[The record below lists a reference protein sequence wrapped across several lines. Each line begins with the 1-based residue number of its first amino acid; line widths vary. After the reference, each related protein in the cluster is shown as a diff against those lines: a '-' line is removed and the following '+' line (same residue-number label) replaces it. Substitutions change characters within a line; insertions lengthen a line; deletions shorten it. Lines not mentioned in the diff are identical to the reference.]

1 MKRRD
6 FDLHRLCC
14 CRISYAAA
22 LCGCLM
28 LSAACSGDDD
38 ATPITPQGGVP
49 IEFSTVVED
58 AQTRGAEFTKVNL
71 KEIGVFA
78 SFTNGEFD
86 ANSSVPNFMYNQQVT
101 KQADGTWDYSPK
113 QYWPNNDTDKL
124 SFFAYAPYVDEAA
137 TGGSNPTFS
146 QKTAAGYPTLTY
158 TVPPTEAA
166 QVDLLAATPMLN
178 QTFQKTSGNLKF
190 SMKHALCKVGFSIK
204 SEAAITV
211 TALTVNNAPTTG
223 TLTFMD
229 GGFSWGSYSGIQNCT
244 ATLVSGGTKV
254 KANAPNAQTLA
265 TFFLLPDQASATFSI
280 TYTQDGDSKVIS
292 KSNLSFPST
301 WGQGKSMNYQLNV
314 KKDGTVTATV
324 AQEWTP
330 ETDDSM
336 TGKEKGIGSAAE
348 WVAFTKLWNA
358 SGLPA
363 KSDGTPDYS
372 LYENYGWYET
382 DGTNRVFTIKLTSSF
397 VLTGVMTGELYTPVG
412 TDSHPLTLPIDGQ
425 GWKISIDLQNSSQLI
440 EETYSGIV
448 GYTKSD
454 IRNLRVATIPG
465 TDVAKGY
472 SIQSSGATYAGVLA
486 GKVDGDILNC
496 SVELAKT
503 TVVNTNTAATGAMY
517 LGGLVGYC
525 GGNIQNSAVYDGP
538 ATAASEVSFSQASAG
553 SGIGGLAGGVA
564 SGKTVSNCYVRLSK
578 LSNQAGDTPAAG
590 WLVGNKAGAGFTTCH
605 YMTGNTASGL
615 TPNDTSPGIASFTN
629 FTGLCALL
637 NEEVKK
643 HTEWALWKE
652 VAGAGGAIEQVVLN
666 YREITNN

>member
-1 MKRRD
+1 MNRTD

-14 CRISYAAA
+14 CRISYTAA

-28 LSAACSGDDD
+28 LLAACSGDDD

-49 IEFSTVVED
+49 IEFSTAVED
-58 AQTRGAEFTKVNL
+58 AQTRGAEFTKDNL

-86 ANSSVPNFMYNQQVT
+86 ASSSLPNFMYNQQVT

-113 QYWPNNDTDKL
+113 QYWPNNNTDKL

-137 TGGSNPTFS
+137 ASGSNPTFS
-146 QKTAAGYPTLTY
+146 QKTAGGYPTLTY

-166 QVDLLAATPMLN
+166 QVDLLAATPLMN
-178 QTFQKTSGNLKF
+178 RTFQETSGNIQF
-190 SMKHALCKVGFSIK
+190 AMKHSLCKVGFSIK
-204 SEAAITV
+204 SEEAITV
-211 TALTVNNAPTTG
+211 TALTVNDASATG

-229 GGFSWGSYSGIQNCT
+229 GGFSWGSYSGTQTCT
-244 ATLVSGGTKV
+244 ATLASGGTKV
-254 KANAPNAQTLA
+254 SANTANAQTLA
-265 TFFLLPDQASATFSI
+265 TFFLLPHQASATFSI
-280 TYTQDGDSKVIS
+280 TYTQDGDSKVIN
-292 KSNLSFPST
+292 KSNLTFPSA
-301 WGQGKSMNYQLNV
+301 WGQGKSVNYQLNV

-330 ETDDSM
+330 GTDDSM

-348 WVAFTKLWNA
+348 WVTFTKLWNEK
-358 SGLPA
+358 GLPT
-363 KSDGTPDYS
+363 KPDGTPDYS
-372 LYENYGWYET
+372 LYEKYGWYET

-440 EETYSGIV
+440 EGTYSGIV

-454 IRNLRVATIPG
+454 IRNLRVVTVPG
-465 TDVAKGY
+465 TDATKGY
-472 SIQSSGATYAGVLA
+472 SIQSSGATYAGGLA
-486 GKVDGDILNC
+486 GRVDGDLLNC
-496 SVELAKT
+496 SVELVKT

-525 GGNIQNSAVYDGP
+525 GGNIQNCAVYDGP
-538 ATAASEVSFSQASAG
+538 ATAASEVSFSEASAG

-578 LSNQAGDTPAAG
+578 LSNQGGDTPAAG
-590 WLVGNKAGAGFTTCH
+590 WLVGNKVGVGFTTCH
-605 YMTGNTASGL
+605 YMTGNTASGF
-615 TPNDTSPGIASFTN
+615 TPDDTSAGITTFAN

-666 YREITNN
+666 LYRE

>member
-1 MKRRD
+1 MKRTD
-6 FDLHRLCC
+6 FDLHRLCR
-14 CRISYAAA
+14 CRISYTAA
-22 LCGCLM
+22 LCGCL
-28 LSAACSGDDD
+28 LLLAACSGDDD
-38 ATPITPQGGVP
+38 TAPITPQGGVP
-49 IEFSTVVED
+49 IEFSTAVED
-58 AQTRGAEFTKVNL
+58 AQTRGAEFTKDNL
-71 KEIGVFA
+71 AEIGVFA

-86 ANSSVPNFMYNQQVT
+86 ASSSVPNFMYNQQVK
-101 KQADGTWDYSPK
+101 KQPDGTWDYSPK

-137 TGGSNPTFS
+137 AGSSNPTFS

-158 TVPPTEAA
+158 TVPPTEAT
-166 QVDLLAATPMLN
+166 QVDLLAATPLLN

-211 TALTVNNAPTTG
+211 TALTVNNAHETG

-229 GGFSWGSYSGIQNCT
+229 SGFGWGSYSGMQTFT
-244 ATLVSGGTKV
+244 ATLTGGGTKV
-254 KANAPNAQTLA
+254 TANDANAQTLA

-280 TYTQDGDSKVIS
+280 TYTQDEDSKVIS
-292 KSNLSFPST
+292 KSNLSFPSA
-301 WGQGKSMNYQLNV
+301 WGQGKSVNYLLNV

-324 AQEWTP
+324 DQEWTP
-330 ETDDSM
+330 GTDDSM

-358 SGLPA
+358 NGLPA
-363 KSDGTPDYS
+363 KPDGTPDYS
-372 LYENYGWYET
+372 LYEKYGWYET

-397 VLTGVMTGELYTPVG
+397 VLTGVMTGELYTPAG

-454 IRNLRVATIPG
+454 IRNLRVVTVPGNDAT
-465 TDVAKGY
+465 KGY
-472 SIQSSGATYAGVLA
+472 SIESSGATYAGVLA

-496 SVELAKT
+496 SVELVKT
-503 TVVNTNTAATGAMY
+503 TVVNTNTTATGAMY

-525 GGNIQNSAVYDGP
+525 GGNIQNCAVYDGP
-538 ATAASEVSFSQASAG
+538 ATAASEVSFSQASVG

-564 SGKTVSNCYVRLSK
+564 SGKTVDNCYVRLSK

-590 WLVGNKAGAGFTTCH
+590 WLVGNKVGVDFTTCH
-605 YMTGNTASGL
+605 YMTGNIASGF
-615 TPNDTSPGIASFTN
+615 TPDDTSAGIASFTD
-629 FTGLCALL
+629 FTGLCTKL
-637 NEEVKK
+637 NEEAEK
-643 HTEWALWKE
+643 HTKWAHWKE
-652 VAGAGGAIEQVVLN
+652 VAGAGGAIEQVVLDL
-666 YREITNN
+666 YRE

>member
-1 MKRRD
+1 MKRTD
-6 FDLHRLCC
+6 FDLHRLCR
-14 CRISYAAA
+14 CRISYTAA
-22 LCGCLM
+22 LCGCL
-28 LSAACSGDDD
+28 LLLAACSGDDD
-38 ATPITPQGGVP
+38 TAPITPQGGGVP
-49 IEFSTVVED
+49 IEFSTEVED
-58 AQTRGAEFTKVNL
+58 AQTRGAEFTKDNL
-71 KEIGVFA
+71 AEIGVFA

-86 ANSSVPNFMYNQQVT
+86 ASSSLPNFMYNQQVK
-101 KQADGTWDYSPK
+101 KQPDGTWDYSPK
-113 QYWPNNDTDKL
+113 QYWPNNNTDKL

-137 TGGSNPTFS
+137 TSGSNPTFS

-158 TVPPTEAA
+158 TVSPTEAA
-166 QVDLLAATPMLN
+166 QIDLLAATPLMN
-178 QTFQKTSGNLKF
+178 QTFQKTSGNIQF
-190 SMKHALCKVGFSIK
+190 AMKHALCKVGFSIK
-204 SEAAITV
+204 SEEAITV

-229 GGFSWGSYSGIQNCT
+229 GSFGWGSYSGTQNCT

-254 KANAPNAQTLA
+254 TANAANAQTLA

-292 KSNLSFPST
+292 KSNLSFPSS

-330 ETDDSM
+330 ETDGSM

-372 LYENYGWYET
+372 LYEKYGWYET

-412 TDSHPLTLPIDGQ
+412 TDSNPLTLPIDGQ

-440 EETYSGIV
+440 EGTYSGIV

-454 IRNLRVATIPG
+454 IRNLRVVTMPG
-465 TDVAKGY
+465 NDASKGN

-503 TVVNTNTAATGAMY
+503 TVVNTNTAAIGAMY

-525 GGNIQNSAVYDGP
+525 GGNIQNCAVYDGP
-538 ATAASEVSFSQASAG
+538 VTAVSEVSFSQATVG

-564 SGKTVSNCYVRLSK
+564 SSKTVDNCYVRLSK
-578 LSNQAGDTPAAG
+578 LSDQANNTPAAG
-590 WLVGNKAGAGFTTCH
+590 WLVGSKAGVGFTTCH

-615 TPNDTSPGIASFTN
+615 TPDDTSAGIASFTN
-629 FTGLCALL
+629 FTGLCTKL
-637 NEEVKK
+637 NEEAEK
-643 HTEWALWKE
+643 HTKWAHWKE
-652 VAGAGGAIEQVVLN
+652 VAGAGGDIEQVVLDL
-666 YREITNN
+666 YRE